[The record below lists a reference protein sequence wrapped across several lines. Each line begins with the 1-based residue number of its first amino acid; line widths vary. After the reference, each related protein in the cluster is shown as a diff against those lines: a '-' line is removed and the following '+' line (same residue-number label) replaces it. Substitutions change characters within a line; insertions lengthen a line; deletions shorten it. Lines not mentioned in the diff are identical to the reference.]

1 MLRLK
6 LFLDK
11 MKKLNLYYLLFISS
25 LILFFVTLF
34 VNVEMTFDINIYDT
48 YYIIKEKDFYLMLSF
63 LLLFLALL
71 YFILEKVD
79 IKLSTIVSKLHIL
92 GTILLLLLFF
102 KNQCFLNPISLSKR
116 YYEISRSNSSDIYE
130 TIFYILGI
138 LILQLLFI
146 INIFVLL
153 IKKNEML
160 CQSQ

>member
-1 MLRLK
+1 
-6 LFLDK
+6 